1 MGEDINVALH
11 IYIVS
16 DHAAHDPGSSFVER
30 PARVE
35 SVMAALEE
43 AAIDIEIHEATR
55 ASVARLEAVHD
66 AAYLEWLEELCR
78 DGGAL
83 IGLDTVVSE
92 GSFDVATRAAGAVSA
107 AAERAM
113 SNRERSFCVV
123 RPPGHHATRNKAMGF
138 CLINNVAVAAY
149 SARDAGAQKVAVV
162 DFDVHHGNGTQE
174 IFYSDPSVLYLS
186 VHQYPWYPGPTGA
199 LELTGAG
206 PGEGA
211 NMNLPLPSGCGD
223 GVYRECFERIVL
235 PCVREFTPDII
246 LVSAGFDAHSKDP
259 LSSMEVSAEGFSAI
273 TEGIVSIAEDVC
285 EGRVALCLEGGYHL
299 PSLAESAVSSAR
311 ALFGEQGPSRV
322 PDALSERQRRVV
334 DDLVAFHA
342 QTWRVA

>member
-1 MGEDINVALH
+1 MALH
-11 IYIVS
+11 IYTVS
-16 DHAAHDPGSSFVER
+16 DHAAHDPGPSFVER

-35 SVMAALEE
+35 SVMDALGE
-43 AAIDIEIHEATR
+43 AAIDIEIHEATG
-55 ASVARLEAVHD
+55 ASLAHLEAVHD
-66 AAYLEWLEELCR
+66 AAHLQWLEGLDR
-78 DGGAL
+78 SGGAL

-92 GSFDVATRAAGAVSA
+92 GSFDVATRAAGAVSV

-123 RPPGHHATRNKAMGF
+123 RPPGHHATRDKAMGF

-149 SARDAGAQKVAVV
+149 AARDAGAQRVAVV

-186 VHQYPWYPGPTGA
+186 VHQYPWYPGPSGV

-211 NMNLPLPSGCGD
+211 NINLPLPGGCQD
-223 GVYRECFERIVL
+223 GVYRECFERIVM

-259 LSSMEVSAEGFSAI
+259 LSSMEVSAEGFSAM
-273 TEGIVSIAEDVC
+273 TEGIVSVAEEVC
-285 EGRVALCLEGGYHL
+285 EGRVVLCLEGGYHL
-299 PSLAESAVSSAR
+299 ASLAESAVGSAR
-311 ALFGEQGPSRV
+311 ALLGEQAASSVPGPV
-322 PDALSERQRRVV
+322 GRQRRVV
-334 DDLVAFHA
+334 DDLVAFHSR
-342 QTWRVA
+342 TWKVA

>member
-1 MGEDINVALH
+1 MVAL
-11 IYIVS
+11 
-16 DHAAHDPGSSFVER
+16 G
-30 PARVE
+30 
-35 SVMAALEE
+35 E
-43 AAIDIEIHEATR
+43 AAIDIEIHEGTR
-55 ASVARLEAVHD
+55 ASVAHLEAVHD
-66 AAYLEWLEELCR
+66 AAHLQWLKGLCL
-78 DGGAL
+78 GGGGL
-83 IGLDTVVSE
+83 IGLDTVVGE
-92 GSFDVATRAAGAVSA
+92 GSFDVATRAAGAVSVA
-107 AAERAM
+107 AQRAM

-149 SARDAGAQKVAVV
+149 AARDAGAQRVAVV

-186 VHQYPWYPGPTGA
+186 VHQYPWYPGPSGA

-211 NMNLPLPSGCGD
+211 NVNLPLPSGSTD

-246 LVSAGFDAHSKDP
+246 LVSAGFDAHSEDP
-259 LSSMEVSAEGFSAI
+259 LSSMEVSTEGFSAM
-273 TEGIVSIAEDVC
+273 TEGIVSVAEDVC
-285 EGRVALCLEGGYHL
+285 EGRVVLCLEGGYHL
-299 PSLAESAVSSAR
+299 QSLAESAVRSAR
-311 ALFGEQGPSRV
+311 ALLGGQAAS
-322 PDALSERQRRVV
+322 SEPQPVGRQRRVV

-342 QTWRVA
+342 QTWKVA